1 MVINIKKYILLI
13 FVIIFIVTLFFFIF
27 NYMNVS
33 MKKIEKITIE
43 KIIVFNDKDS
53 LYITANSWGL
63 AGNNEVIVLS
73 QSNKKTPNKIDDYIF
88 YTSEI
93 FYKIDNNN
101 TIIIYS
107 PESSINEPDKKIS
120 NVTIRSLKTFD
131 EINDYNLNFKKYGLE
146 RISINR

>member
-1 MVINIKKYILLI
+1 
-13 FVIIFIVTLFFFIF
+13 
-27 NYMNVS
+27 

-107 PESSINEPDKKIS
+107 PE
-120 NVTIRSLKTFD
+120 
-131 EINDYNLNFKKYGLE
+131 
-146 RISINR
+146 